1 MECRKESRSSSL
13 TRSSDTA
20 EVEMEPVAVK
30 IKTVALRDDKGSSR
44 QNCLTRSSDTAEV
57 EMEPVAVKIKTQPR
71 RPQPSFGTLN
81 TMEEIPPV
89 LV

>member
-1 MECRKESRSSSL
+1 MLECRKESRSNSL

-30 IKTVALRDDKGSSR
+30 IKT
-44 QNCLTRSSDTAEV
+44 QT
-57 EMEPVAVKIKTQPR
+57 R

-89 LV
+89 IRYEFTSSELFVIRILIIDKIVLN

>member
-1 MECRKESRSSSL
+1 MECRKESRSNSL

-30 IKTVALRDDKGSSR
+30 IKTVA
-44 QNCLTRSSDTAEV
+44 
-57 EMEPVAVKIKTQPR
+57 R

-89 LV
+89 IMC